1 LAQSKDRVLWN
12 RADQTKAVIV
22 TKDEDFADLAR
33 RFPDGPPVL
42 WLRTGN
48 GTTRDL
54 LHLLEPIWPT
64 IEARLIAGERLVEI
78 R

>member
-1 LAQSKDRVLWN
+1 MLIWPKDRVLWN
-12 RADQTKAVIV
+12 RADQTKAV
-22 TKDEDFADLAR
+22 AR

-64 IEARLIAGERLVEI
+64 IDARLIAGERLVEI